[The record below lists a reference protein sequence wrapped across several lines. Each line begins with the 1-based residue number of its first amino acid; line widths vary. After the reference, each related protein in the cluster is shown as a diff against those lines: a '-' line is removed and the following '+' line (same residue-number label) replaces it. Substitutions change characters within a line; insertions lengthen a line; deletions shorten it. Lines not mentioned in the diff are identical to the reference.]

1 MRALIQIWRVACYE
15 WFDALRSRRALVV
28 LLLYLAA
35 AVCGMNWSISV
46 LGKIERELTQML
58 QLPTTEQSGVVSTVI
73 WKSKPFQKMVQS
85 MTRDDLVYQDIVGR
99 HPVELIFA
107 WFSFFYSPLLVVL
120 VSANRIADDLHS
132 GSVRYMISRVAR
144 AHWTLGKF
152 IGQALMVAVAFVIS
166 AFGAYLVARIRLRGM
181 AEAPALFLPMLNWSL
196 RAWVYSFSYLG
207 LALGLSHLTRSGSK
221 ATILGIMAVAL
232 FFVITVI
239 CTVMERPTGWRSY
252 LPYVLRILPDSQ
264 KGTLWRT
271 APATM
276 LTGCFYLVTLGFC
289 YLSAGYAFFRKR
301 DA

>member
-132 GSVRYMISRVAR
+132 GAVRYMIARVAR

-166 AFGAYLVARIRLRGM
+166 AFGAYVVARIRLRGM

-196 RAWVYSFSYLG
+196 RAWVYSFAYLG

-221 ATILGIMAVAL
+221 ATILGIMAIAL

-239 CTVMERPTGWRSY
+239 CTVMERPPGWRSC
-252 LPYVLRILPDSQ
+252 LP
-264 KGTLWRT
+264 
-271 APATM
+271 
-276 LTGCFYLVTLGFC
+276 
-289 YLSAGYAFFRKR
+289 
-301 DA
+301 